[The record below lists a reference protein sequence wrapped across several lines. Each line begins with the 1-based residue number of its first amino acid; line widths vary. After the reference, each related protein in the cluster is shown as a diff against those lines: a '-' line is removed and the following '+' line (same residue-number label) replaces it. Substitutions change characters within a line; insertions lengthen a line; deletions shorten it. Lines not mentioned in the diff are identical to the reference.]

1 MSADRAQP
9 VKPRRSLFV
18 LLGTLALLGVIY
30 LSLPKSWFEIPEEN
44 PQAAPSRAQNAP
56 GAQSAPDAAT
66 LDQMRLAVQNAPLDY
81 ALRSRYGVALA
92 AAGRLAEAQEEFL
105 TAIRLAPE
113 SPVVHHNL
121 GLFYL
126 NSNQP
131 AKADA
136 AFQRELELAPGD
148 GRAHYFRGLALQSL
162 RRYPE
167 AAAQFEMAGKLAP
180 ALAEPYLSL
189 ATLLSE
195 NRPPEEIQGYV
206 DIYLKRGG
214 TNKGLAYHA
223 LSRSYRTKQNHAE
236 AIRYAEMATKES
248 PEMVMYWRNL
258 GQLYSAARRFD
269 EADKTLRKVTE
280 MTRDPSPVFVEIA
293 VNAQKAG
300 RYPEAIEAYK
310 RALEIR
316 PQDGTIHL
324 YLSRAYML
332 AGDMEASRREEQEFR
347 RWERKNQ
354 EENLKRVRGAAPGN
368 P

>member
-1 MSADRAQP
+1 MSADRAQEARP
-9 VKPRRSLFV
+9 RSRRSLFL
-18 LLGTLALLGVIY
+18 LLGMLALLGVVY
-30 LSLPKSWFEIPEEN
+30 LSLPKSWFEIPEDN
-44 PQAAPSRAQNAP
+44 PQTPASGGQPAP
-56 GAQSAPDAAT
+56 GAPEAAT
-66 LDQMRLAVQNAPLDY
+66 LDQMRIAVQNAPQDY
-81 ALRSRYGVALA
+81 ALRSRYGVTLA
-92 AAGRLAEAQEEFL
+92 AAGRLAEAQEEFQ

-113 SPVVHHNL
+113 SPIGHHNL

-131 AKADA
+131 EKADA

-167 AAAQFEMAGKLAP
+167 AKAQFELAGKLAP

-195 NRPPEEIQGYV
+195 NRAPEEIQGYV
-206 DIYLKRGG
+206 DIYLQRGG
-214 TNKGLAYHA
+214 TNKGLTYHA
-223 LSRSYRTKQNHAE
+223 LSRSYRAKQNHAE

-310 RALEIR
+310 RALEIS
-316 PQDGTIHL
+316 PQTGNIRL
-324 YLSRAYML
+324 YLSRAYQL
-332 AGDMEASRREEQEFR
+332 AGDMEAARREEQEFR
-347 RWERKNQ
+347 KWERKNQ
-354 EENLKRVRGAAPGN
+354 EENVKRAPSA
-368 P
+368 PRRSQ

>member
-9 VKPRRSLFV
+9 AKSRRSLLV
-18 LLGTLALLGVIY
+18 LLGMLALLGVIY
-30 LSLPKSWFEIPEEN
+30 LSLPKSWFEIPQDG
-44 PQAAPSRAQNAP
+44 PQAAASGGRNAP
-56 GAQSAPDAAT
+56 GVQSAPDAAT
-66 LDQMRLAVQNAPLDY
+66 LDQLRTAVQNAPQDY
-81 ALRSRYGVALA
+81 VLRSRYGMALA
-92 AAGRLAEAQEEFL
+92 AAGRLTEAEEEFR

-113 SPVVHHNL
+113 SPIAHHNL

-131 AKADA
+131 EKADA

-167 AAAQFEMAGKLAP
+167 AEAQFEMAGKLAP

-195 NRPPEEIQGYV
+195 NRTPEEIQGYV

-214 TNKGLAYHA
+214 TNRGLAYHA
-223 LSRSYRTKQNHAE
+223 LSRSYRKKQNHTE
-236 AIRYAEMATKES
+236 AIRYAEMATREA

-269 EADKTLRKVTE
+269 EADKTLRKVSE
-280 MTRDPSPVFVEIA
+280 MTRAPSPVFVEIA

-310 RALEIR
+310 RALEIS
-316 PQDGTIHL
+316 PQDGNIHL

-332 AGDMEASRREEQEFR
+332 AGDMEAARREEQEFR
-347 RWERKNQ
+347 AWERKNQ
-354 EENLKRVRGAAPGN
+354 AEKLRRARGAP
-368 P
+368 PQSP